1 MKELPRCIQWS
12 EEVLS
17 VIDGIRNG
25 DTRVLFRVTNATHK
39 RTKSSYKEGERGVR
53 DTRVLAYSGR
63 RVVLEIRARV

>member
-25 DTRVLFRVTNATHK
+25 DTRVLFRVTNATQK
-39 RTKSSYKEGERGVR
+39 RTKSSYKEGERGVH

-63 RVVLEIRARV
+63 RVVLEIRDRV